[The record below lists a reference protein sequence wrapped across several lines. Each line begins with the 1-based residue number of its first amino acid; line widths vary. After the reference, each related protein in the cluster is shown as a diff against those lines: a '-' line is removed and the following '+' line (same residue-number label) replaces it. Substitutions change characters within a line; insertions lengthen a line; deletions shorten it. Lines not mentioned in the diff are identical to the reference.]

1 MIFQNLIIDNQISGI
16 NRVLQHAEHPAS
28 QQGSRFCLRLAG
40 DCIPQ
45 GFHWQD
51 SQPHTEPERM
61 AYVQSGKYFSRGKK
75 NGYKPCR
82 VFNRPENLLE
92 NDIWTVITLVPK
104 VYWLAKK
111 LWVFIWNLTDCLQTS
126 SVQNFDCLFS

>member
-1 MIFQNLIIDNQISGI
+1 MRGRGFSVPQGTLREFFLLIFQNLIIDNQISGI

-61 AYVQSGKYFSRGKK
+61 AYV
-75 NGYKPCR
+75 
-82 VFNRPENLLE
+82 
-92 NDIWTVITLVPK
+92 
-104 VYWLAKK
+104 
-111 LWVFIWNLTDCLQTS
+111 
-126 SVQNFDCLFS
+126 